1 MLVDLLEKGICFAA
15 FDILLHSFFV
25 EGVVGELV
33 GVGGW
38 AGFQGDWLVYFHDER
53 IHEGWRLGL
62 FCFFVIEF

>member
-1 MLVDLLEKGICFAA
+1 MLVDLLQKGICFAA

-38 AGFQGDWLVYFHDER
+38 AGFWG
-53 IHEGWRLGL
+53 IGWFIFMMNESMRVGG
-62 FCFFVIEF
+62 